1 VSDGQAGGRAG
12 GRGGGRPGGLTL
24 GRVVFVATLVMA
36 KPLAGQ
42 IPDTTVA
49 DSVAQ
54 DTTDATALLIK
65 SDEDSKVHL
74 RAFPRVGLERL
85 LPGWSRIVLP
95 RDSIE
100 FINAE
105 TLGDVLAQASGVYLW
120 RGGWLGRAELP
131 NYQGRGSTSVEYVL
145 DGVPVLPLGQDS
157 LAMDPSLF
165 PLSMIDRVEL
175 ETVPGLLRVH
185 IYLRN
190 HDLLSPRTRVAVA
203 RGDFDQA
210 RYEALFEKR
219 FRSGFG
225 VAGAVEF
232 RSTPTT
238 ARRFDNNNVWLQ
250 MDWVPKATFGAQL
263 RYLGTTT
270 DREADVGT
278 GTPPDTLA
286 LAVKGGRSDVF
297 GRVFWR
303 NREDGLGRRLDLV
316 VNRTAWS
323 SDSLTESRWQGGVI
337 ASSRARTSSLSATAM
352 YGSKFTTFD
361 GRLLAGWSSTEWL
374 STSLEGA
381 FQAHEGGRTSTWL
394 LARAG
399 LRLPLGADLTGSWR
413 LGKVVSVPFVS
424 SDSAQDLSDR
434 EAYLSWQRS
443 WIGGRVGYSRLAAFR
458 PAAYRQFAQI
468 DSIGASGPTEWLN
481 VEGRISPRQWLT
493 ISGWYNHPLGPT
505 PQGTP
510 PNHSLI
516 NAAIRSKFL
525 RTFPSGIFDLKLGIS
540 VENWGTGV
548 IGLDAQG
555 GPIVLPGATFVRGLI
570 QMQFSGFIIYYDR
583 FNLTNSTLSYVPG
596 FPIPQ
601 NATTFGVRWSFL
613 N

>member
-1 VSDGQAGGRAG
+1 MAM
-12 GRGGGRPGGLTL
+12 
-24 GRVVFVATLVMA
+24 LVMA
-36 KPLAGQ
+36 QPLAGQ
-42 IPDTTVA
+42 VPDTTRA
-49 DSVAQ
+49 DSLTR
-54 DTTDATALLIK
+54 DTTDVTGQLIK
-65 SDEDSKVHL
+65 SEEDSKIHL
-74 RAFPRVGLERL
+74 RSFPRVGLERL
-85 LPGWSRIVLP
+85 MPGWSRIVLP

-105 TLGDVLAQASGVYLW
+105 TLGDILAEASGVYLW

-131 NYQGRGSTSVEYVL
+131 NYQGRGSTSVEYVI
-145 DGVPVLPLGQDS
+145 DGVPLLPLGQDS
-157 LAMDPSLF
+157 LAVDPSLF
-165 PLSMIDRVEL
+165 PLSMIDRIEL

-185 IYLRN
+185 LYLRN
-190 HDLLSPRTRVAVA
+190 HDLLSPRTRIAVA
-203 RGDFDQA
+203 RGDFNQA

-219 FRSGFG
+219 FRSGVG

-238 ARRFDNNNVWLQ
+238 ARRFDNNNVWVQ
-250 MDWVPKATFGAQL
+250 MDWVPKPTFGAQL
-263 RYLGTTT
+263 RYLATST

-278 GTPPDTLA
+278 ETPPDTLA
-286 LAVKGGRSDVF
+286 LAVKGGRGDLIGHVF
-297 GRVFWR
+297 FR
-303 NREDGLGRRLDLV
+303 NREDGLGRRLDLIAG
-316 VNRTAWS
+316 RTSWS
-323 SDSLTESRWQGGVI
+323 SDSLAQSRWQGGVI
-337 ASSRARTSSLSATAM
+337 ASSRSPTSSLSATAM

-361 GRLLAGWSSTEWL
+361 GRLHAGWSPTGVL
-374 STSLEGA
+374 SASMEGA
-381 FQAHEGGRTSTWL
+381 YQAHDGGRTSTWL
-394 LARAG
+394 LGRAG

-413 LGKVVSVPFVS
+413 LGKVVAVPFVAG
-424 SDSAQDLSDR
+424 DSAQDLSDR
-434 EAYLSWQRS
+434 EAYLSWQRN

-458 PAAYRQFAQI
+458 PAAYPQFAQI

-493 ISGWYNHPLGPT
+493 FSGWYNHPLGLA

-510 PNHSLI
+510 PDHSVI

-525 RTFPSGIFDLKLGIS
+525 RTFPSGIFDLKLSLS

-555 GPIVLPGATFVRGLI
+555 APIALPGATFVRALI
-570 QMQFSGFIIYYDR
+570 QMQFSGLIIYYDR

-601 NATTFGVRWSFL
+601 NAATFGVRWAFL

>member
-1 VSDGQAGGRAG
+1 M
-12 GRGGGRPGGLTL
+12 L
-24 GRVVFVATLVMA
+24 VVAR
-36 KPLAGQ
+36 PLAGQ
-42 IPDTTVA
+42 IPDTTRA

-54 DTTDATALLIK
+54 DTTDVTALLIK
-65 SDEDSKVHL
+65 SDEDAKVHL
-74 RAFPRVGLERL
+74 RTFPRVGLERL
-85 LPGWSRIVLP
+85 MPGWSRIVLP
-95 RDSIE
+95 RDSID

-105 TLGDVLAQASGVYLW
+105 TLGDVLAEVSGVYLW

-145 DGVPVLPLGQDS
+145 DGVPILPLGQDS

-165 PLSMIDRVEL
+165 PISMIDRVEL

-190 HDLLSPRTRVAVA
+190 HDLLTPRTRVAVA
-203 RGDFDQA
+203 RGDFNQA
-210 RYEALFEKR
+210 RYEAAFEKR
-219 FRSGFG
+219 LRSGFG
-225 VAGAVEF
+225 FTGAVEF

-238 ARRFDNNNVWLQ
+238 ARRFDNSSVWVQ
-250 MDWVPKATFGAQL
+250 MDWVPRPAFGAQL
-263 RYLGTTT
+263 RYLATST
-270 DREADVGT
+270 DREAELDT

-286 LAVKGGRSDVF
+286 LAVKGGRGDLV
-297 GRVFWR
+297 GRVFFR
-303 NREDGLGRRLDLV
+303 NRQDGLGRRLDLIAS
-316 VNRTAWS
+316 RTSWS
-323 SDSLTESRWQGGVI
+323 SDSLAESRWQGGAI
-337 ASSRARTSSLSATAM
+337 ASSRSPTSSLSASAM
-352 YGSKFTTFD
+352 YGSKVTTFD
-361 GRLLAGWSSTEWL
+361 GRILAGWSPTGLVSA
-374 STSLEGA
+374 SAEGA
-381 FQAHEGGRTSTWL
+381 YQAHTGGRTSTWL
-394 LARAG
+394 LGRAG

-413 LGKVVSVPFVS
+413 LGKVVSLPFVAG
-424 SDSAQDLSDR
+424 DSAQDLSDR

-458 PAAYRQFAQI
+458 PAAYQQFAQI

-481 VEGRISPRQWLT
+481 VEGRIAPRQWLT

-510 PNHSLI
+510 PDHSVIKL
-516 NAAIRSKFL
+516 AIRSKFL
-525 RTFPSGIFDLKLGIS
+525 RTFPSGIFDLKLGVS
-540 VENWGTGV
+540 MENWGTGV

-555 GPIVLPGATFVRGLI
+555 APIVLPGATFVRGLI